1 VERLDGSLAPVTYL
15 FAARSAPAD
24 PALDEIEN
32 EIENEIEDDSPEYSE
47 WARGGASNEQSRR
60 FPGNTDSHGVPPAS
74 LAKKAVHA
82 PEERWAAP
90 GIKHEPAHNNSK
102 DVPVT
107 ESIEPTREERRAH
120 NVGLNALTRKGQSV
134 AEMTALLESRDL
146 DEETVAAE
154 IKRLKSVGLLDDFE
168 LAETLVRTLTERKG
182 LGRSG
187 IMNELRQRK
196 INPVAI
202 DSALE
207 ELDGD
212 DELSR
217 ATEIAIKRAGQ
228 LSSYDATTAK
238 RRLSAFLQRRGFSG
252 SVVTAATNAALS
264 RSSSSNSSGPRFV

>member
-1 VERLDGSLAPVTYL
+1 MERLDGSLAPVTYL
-15 FAARSAPAD
+15 FAAKSAPAD
-24 PALDEIEN
+24 PALDEHELAD
-32 EIENEIEDDSPEYSE
+32 EEEGEYSE
-47 WARGGASNEQSRR
+47 TSG
-60 FPGNTDSHGVPPAS
+60 PAS
-74 LAKKAVHA
+74 SGPRGESSGRYSQPAT
-82 PEERWAAP
+82 EERWATP
-90 GIKHEPAHNNSK
+90 GIEHEPAHHNSK
-102 DVPVT
+102 DVPVSSLKPSSP
-107 ESIEPTREERRAH
+107 EPSSPEPTREERRAH

-252 SVVTAATNAALS
+252 SVVSAATNAALS

>member
-15 FAARSAPAD
+15 FGAKPSPD
-24 PALDEIEN
+24 LSNDSE
-32 EIENEIEDDSPEYSE
+32 EDTAEEWTPDATSE
-47 WARGGASNEQSRR
+47 PSRR
-60 FPGNTDSHGVPPAS
+60 TSSGRESPVTSPAT
-74 LAKKAVHA
+74 
-82 PEERWAAP
+82 EERWATP
-90 GIKHEPAHNNSK
+90 GIDHTPSSSMHDNSK
-102 DVPVT
+102 DVPIVYEKT
-107 ESIEPTREERRAH
+107 PAEPTREERRAH

-134 AEMTALLESRDL
+134 AEMTAVLESRDL

-252 SVVTAATNAALS
+252 SVVSAATNAALS
-264 RSSSSNSSGPRFV
+264 RSSTANSSGPRFV